1 LRVAAV
7 TSLKRDQDGK
17 LKIAIA
23 GLAELVA
30 VSAAFQ
36 GRFKSM

>member
-1 LRVAAV
+1 VAAV

-23 GLAELVA
+23 GHAALVA

-36 GRFKSM
+36 DRFKPM